1 VVPAR
6 RQLLGQRTVHEA
18 WQEEA
23 GEQDE
28 VPRPGAIFVVD
39 EAKTLVGEAADA
51 GLSHAGG
58 RITIQPPPTGARCPV
73 SARKVSE
80 RGV

>member
-1 VVPAR
+1 
-6 RQLLGQRTVHEA
+6 
-18 WQEEA
+18 
-23 GEQDE
+23 